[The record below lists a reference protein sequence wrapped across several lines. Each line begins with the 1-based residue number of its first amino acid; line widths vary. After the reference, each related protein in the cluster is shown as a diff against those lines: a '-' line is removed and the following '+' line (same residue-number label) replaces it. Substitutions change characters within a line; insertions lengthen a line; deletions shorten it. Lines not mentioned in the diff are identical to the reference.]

1 MPDVVLVTG
10 ACGYVGR
17 HLVFRLISLGHKVVL
32 VDNFENS
39 RRESSL
45 DWISSLGPN
54 AFFHEGCFG
63 NISLLKELR
72 QDYRFDG
79 VFHLAA
85 KKSINE
91 SIEKPV
97 DYYLNNVSAT
107 FRLLETL
114 GAYVDNFIF
123 SSTAAIYQSGLLR
136 CSENDPLIPTSPYGN
151 TKLVTEMFLKDYFKE
166 SQTSSCVALRYFN
179 PIGWL
184 EACAGPRQK
193 STLGVTHRSLFDAL
207 GETLLRDVDEIT
219 IHGDR
224 FSTKDG
230 TAIRDFFH
238 ISGLV
243 EAHVAAYNY
252 CKNNRGFQEFNVGS
266 GQGFSVKEVV
276 DSFKRLVMPEVGV
289 VYGPQR
295 DGDLPEVVADTSK
308 AYSLLRWS
316 ASKTLAEIMTDSFC

>member
-114 GAYVDNFIF
+114 GAYVDNFIL

-136 CSENDPLIPTSPYGN
+136 
-151 TKLVTEMFLKDYFKE
+151 
-166 SQTSSCVALRYFN
+166 
-179 PIGWL
+179 
-184 EACAGPRQK
+184 
-193 STLGVTHRSLFDAL
+193 
-207 GETLLRDVDEIT
+207 
-219 IHGDR
+219 
-224 FSTKDG
+224 
-230 TAIRDFFH
+230 
-238 ISGLV
+238 
-243 EAHVAAYNY
+243 
-252 CKNNRGFQEFNVGS
+252 
-266 GQGFSVKEVV
+266 
-276 DSFKRLVMPEVGV
+276 
-289 VYGPQR
+289 
-295 DGDLPEVVADTSK
+295 
-308 AYSLLRWS
+308 
-316 ASKTLAEIMTDSFC
+316 